1 MKGGM
6 FAMSEILEPKQ
17 NYRFLSLARLSVVMM
32 LVILLGGASLACS
45 SSDDTTTTVAPTA
58 VAEATAVP
66 EASTST
72 DETTEVA
79 ASEFAR
85 PPITQ
90 EVIENMTDMDPF
102 EVAKYFPR
110 RYDAEFAYSD
120 IKRGGTFRIATTW
133 DIAKWDPRITAAGG
147 TMAVSNMVYLS
158 MTMFEVGPDADP
170 LTPPIGPR
178 LAESWEFNDDATQ
191 LTYHLHE
198 GMHWGDIDDRT
209 QLGPEI
215 VAEDIKWVMNEYK
228 TNSVHSGAFG
238 TVESIEAPDK
248 YTLVVNFTQPSLWF
262 LGTLSIKDQPIFNP
276 YLFKADRQNNEAI
289 GPGPF
294 MLDKAVKSVKV
305 ELSANPNYFFKDE
318 QGGQL
323 PYMDGVTFLIVT
335 DASTRVALMRTGKT
349 ESAYSP
355 LDGTLATAQ
364 ALLKTNPDM
373 VLQTIETTRLS
384 PITFQQN
391 DPMWGG
397 DAGKIARQAVG
408 YAIDT
413 RGIGD
418 VLFAGLTSPLPVRVN
433 YYDFMDHQPTWDEL
447 DELREEWYGPHMYQ
461 YDPEKAKELWDSTG
475 LGEISE
481 TLEFYAYNTT
491 LVDGL
496 GQYVSDLQRNLKWD
510 IKLNSMDYSAFNGP
524 LAAGTHKGVFWAWAA
539 AFPDVGGQIY
549 QRWNVNGSVNREN
562 INDPILN
569 ETSAAMLVAQS
580 AEELKSLTKTAMLRW
595 GEQVY
600 GVEAMYAPSLQ
611 IGGYPLQSWVK
622 NFRYGNY
629 SGGYYY
635 YGQALPITWLDR

>member
-1 MKGGM
+1 MTSIFKGH
-6 FAMSEILEPKQ
+6 
-17 NYRFLSLARLSVVMM
+17 YRLSLARVSVIMM
-32 LVILLGGASLACS
+32 LVILLGGASIACS
-45 SSDDTTTTVAPTA
+45 SGDDTTTTTATTKVA
-58 VAEATAVP
+58 ATAVP
-66 EASTST
+66 ET
-72 DETTEVA
+72 TTEVVTEVTP
-79 ASEFAR
+79 SKTSR
-85 PPITQ
+85 PIITQ
-90 EVIENMTDMDPF
+90 EVIDNMTNLDVS
-102 EVAKYFPR
+102 EVTKYFPR
-110 RYDAEFAYSD
+110 QYPAEFEYSD
-120 IKRGGTFRIATTW
+120 IKRGGNFRIATTW
-133 DIAKWDPRITAAGG
+133 DLAKWDPRMTAAGG

-170 LTPPIGPR
+170 LTPPIVPR
-178 LAESWEFNDDATQ
+178 LAESWEFNGDGTQ

-198 GMHWGDIDDRT
+198 GMHWGDIDDPT
-209 QLGPEI
+209 QPGPEI
-215 VAEDIKWVMNEYK
+215 VAEDILWVFNEYQF
-228 TNSVHSGAFG
+228 NSVHSGAFG
-238 TVESIEAPDK
+238 TVSSVEAPDK
-248 YTLVVNFTQPSLWF
+248 YTVVVNFTQPSLWF
-262 LGTLSIKDQPIFNP
+262 LGTMSIKDQPIFNP
-276 YLFKADRQNNEAI
+276 HLFKADRQNSEAI

-305 ELSANPNYFFKDE
+305 ELSANPNYYFKDD

-335 DASTRVALMRTGKT
+335 DASTRVALVRTSKV

-364 ALLKTNPDM
+364 ALLRTNPDI

-397 DAGKIARQAVG
+397 DAGLIARQAVG
-408 YAIDT
+408 LAIDS
-413 RGIGD
+413 RGIAD
-418 VLFAGLTSPLPVRVN
+418 VLFNGLTSPLPVRVN

-447 DELREEWYGPHMYQ
+447 DELREEFYGPNLWR

-475 LGEISE
+475 YGEISE

-496 GQYVSDLQRNLKWD
+496 GQYVSDLKTNLGWD
-510 IKLNSMDYSAFNGP
+510 IRLNSMDYSAFNGP
-524 LAAGTHKGVFWAWAA
+524 LAAGTHKGLFWAWAA

-562 INDPILN
+562 LNDPILN
-569 ETSAAMLVAQS
+569 EASAKMLVSQS
-580 AEELKSLTKTAMLRW
+580 SEELKSLTKTAMKRW
-595 GEQVY
+595 GEMAY
-600 GVEAMYAPSLQ
+600 GVEAAYAPSLQ
-611 IGGYPLQSWVK
+611 VGGYPLQPWVR

-635 YGQALPITWLDR
+635 YGQGLAITWLDK

>member
-1 MKGGM
+1 ML
-6 FAMSEILEPKQ
+6 EIANSTQ
-17 NYRFLSLARLSVVMM
+17 HYRLMSLARLGVVMM

-45 SSDDTTTTVAPTA
+45 SSDDTATTVAATA
-58 VAEATAVP
+58 VPTTAVP
-66 EASTST
+66 EAVSE
-72 DETTEVA
+72 ETTQVA
-79 ASEFAR
+79 PSKSTR
-85 PPITQ
+85 PAITR
-90 EVIENMTDMDPF
+90 EIIDNMTTLDVS
-102 EVAKYFPR
+102 EVTKYFPR
-110 RYDAEFAYSD
+110 KYPAEFEYSD
-120 IKRGGTFRIATTW
+120 IKRGGVFRIATTW
-133 DIAKWDPRITAAGG
+133 DLAKWDPRMTAAGG
-147 TMAVSNMVYLS
+147 TMAVSNMVYMT
-158 MTMFEVGPDADP
+158 MTMFQVGPDADP
-170 LTPPIGPR
+170 LTPPIVPR

-198 GMHWGDIDDRT
+198 GMHWSDIDDRT

-215 VAEDIKWVMNEYK
+215 VAEDIAWVFNEYK
-228 TNSVHSGAFG
+228 TNSVHTGAHS
-238 TVESIEAPDK
+238 TVDSVETPDK
-248 YTLVVNFTQPSLWF
+248 YTVVVNFTQPSLWF
-262 LGTLSIKDQPIFNP
+262 LGTMSIKDQPIFNP
-276 YLFKADRQNNEAI
+276 HLFKAGRQDHEAI

-305 ELSANPNYFFKDE
+305 ELSANPNFYFKDD

-323 PYMDGVTFLIVT
+323 PYMDGVQFLIVT

-355 LDGTLATAQ
+355 LDGTLPTAQ
-364 ALLKTNPDM
+364 ALLRTNPDM

-391 DPMWGG
+391 DPVWGG
-397 DAGKIARQAVG
+397 EAGKVARQAVG
-408 YAIDT
+408 LAIDT
-413 RGIGD
+413 RGIAD
-418 VLFAGLTSPLPVRVN
+418 VLFNGMTAPLPVRVN
-433 YYDFMDHQPTWDEL
+433 YYDFMDQQPTWDQL
-447 DELREEWYGPHMYQ
+447 DELREEWYGPNMYQ

-496 GQYVSDLQRNLKWD
+496 GQYISDLQRNLGWD

-539 AFPDVGGQIY
+539 AFPDVGGQLF

-562 INDPILN
+562 LNDPILN
-569 ETSAAMLVAQS
+569 EATAKMLVAQS
-580 AEELKSLTKTAMLRW
+580 ADELKALTKTSMLRW
-595 GEQVY
+595 GEMVY
-600 GVEAMYAPSLQ
+600 GIEATYAPSLQ
-611 IGGYPLQSWVK
+611 VGGYPLQPYVR

-635 YGQALPITWLDR
+635 YGQALQTTWLDK